1 MIGIMISIDLTGSA
15 AIVTGASQGLGAAIA
30 TQLYRAGAGV
40 VVNYWSDPEGINRA
54 KAEQLSASL
63 GERAI
68 AIAGDVRRAEDMVA
82 LVAAT
87 RTRFGRL
94 DIVVNN
100 AGILRDRSLKKMSG
114 EEWSAVIDT
123 NLTGVFNL
131 CKAAEPVLESGGSI
145 ISLSSISAAIG
156 FYGQAN
162 YAAAKAGVVGLTKV
176 LARELAKRRITVNAI
191 APGLVLTDMGQTIPA
206 EERERM
212 LSLIPLGRLGEA
224 DDIAGAALFLCSSLS
239 RYVTGQ
245 TLHVNGGWHLA

>member
-1 MIGIMISIDLTGSA
+1 MISIDLSGSS
-15 AIVTGASQGLGAAIA
+15 AIVTGASQGLGSAIA
-30 TQLYRAGAGV
+30 STLYQAGASV
-40 VVNYWSDPEGINRA
+40 VINYWPDPEGINRT
-54 KAEQLSASL
+54 KAEQLSTSL
-63 GERAI
+63 GERAM
-68 AIAGDVRRAEDMVA
+68 ALAGDVRRLEDMA
-82 LVAAT
+82 ELVAAT
-87 RTRFGRL
+87 RKRFGRL

-114 EEWSAVIDT
+114 EEWGAVIDT

-131 CKAAEPVLESGGSI
+131 CKAAEPALESGGSI

-191 APGLVLTDMGQTIPA
+191 APGLVLTDMGKSIPA

-224 DDIAGAALFLCSSLS
+224 NDIAGAALFLASNLS